1 MELQIFLWALA
12 GGMLVAALSSL
23 AVVLQK
29 DKPTLKH
36 MGRDFILGA
45 AFTGLVYPFIP
56 ETFEEVKEV
65 VTSKAGDLVSSV
77 ASTAAAATSGDPG
90 IQIGPPNF

>member
-12 GGMLVAALSSL
+12 GGMLVAALS
-23 AVVLQK
+23 AMVVVFQR
-29 DKPTLKH
+29 DKPTIKH

-45 AFTGLVYPFIP
+45 AFTGLVYPWIP

-65 VTSKAGDLVSSV
+65 VTAKAGDLVSTV
-77 ASTAAAATSGDPG
+77 ATTAASAASGDPG
-90 IQIGPPNF
+90 VQIGPPKF